1 MSRPHGGKNPATLT
15 LKLTELYYQK
25 MMKLMK
31 ELGCTTYAEVIRRAL
46 DALEGKVEHKRKPK

>member
-25 MMKLMK
+25 MMKLMG
-31 ELGCTTYAEVIRRAL
+31 ELGCTTYTEVVRRGL
-46 DALEGKVEHKRKPK
+46 DALEEKVEHKRKPK

>member
-46 DALEGKVEHKRKPK
+46 DALEAVLERRGKPW